1 MSQDV
6 RLNGSIFIFRFHLI
20 LLFFCISRTS
30 VSFQAQLYCSKVVF
44 QMGRSWVRKDMN
56 PTLLGWWLQETSSR
70 VSMCCNVF
78 IWPTI
83 INQIDMKKNGNGGV
97 GNWFILRQTSITS
110 YRHFLCGVFCL
121 GFEWRWLDTEGEDG
135 KLAILHCLSS

>member
-6 RLNGSIFIFRFHLI
+6 RLNGSIFVIRFHLI

-30 VSFQAQLYCSKVVF
+30 MSFQAQLYCSKVVF
-44 QMGRSWVRKDMN
+44 QMGRSWVIKEHESNFAWMMIARNFFQSVDV
-56 PTLLGWWLQETSSR
+56 LQCFYLTDNNKPNWHE
-70 VSMCCNVF
+70 
-78 IWPTI
+78 
-83 INQIDMKKNGNGGV
+83 KNGNGGV